1 MQMPH
6 FTRLCVLL
14 LALAGGCIQPAA
26 AGPSERQGHSQ
37 REDQAERQGSDP
49 RGDGHRRI
57 IIADSGMSLDQA
69 VSMVEK
75 RYNARVVRTEVRNEG
90 NRKIYVLRLL
100 NDAGRVWTVRVDAS
114 SGSVS

>member
-1 MQMPH
+1 MTTPRRSL
-6 FTRLCVLL
+6 FCLLL
-14 LALAGGCIQPAA
+14 LALASESACARDYGLPPAGEDGG
-26 AGPSERQGHSQ
+26 
-37 REDQAERQGSDP
+37 
-49 RGDGHRRI
+49 RI
-57 IIADSGMSLDQA
+57 VVADSGMSLDQA

-75 RYNARVVRTEVRNEG
+75 KFNARVVRTETRNEG